1 MLEDLAEEA
10 GHMRVLLEQLNEQ
23 IEPENLDRFRLSG
36 LLADIFLS
44 YERMKASLMIAWDA
58 YVRSLP
64 SQNLLAVF
72 VNIMGNR
79 LARDPIDADL
89 SARLGKITDARYY
102 VSKPEHYDDRTLK
115 RVLYELIGA
124 TERWVALVEKAVPR
138 PQSKPA
144 GQEKAQGP
152 G

>member
-10 GHMRVLLEQLNEQ
+10 GNMRRLLERLTELT
-23 IEPENLDRFRLSG
+23 EPEELDRFRIGS

-44 YERMKASLMIAWDA
+44 YERMKASLMIAWDT

-64 SQNLLAVF
+64 SQDLLAIF
-72 VNIMGNR
+72 VNILGNR

-89 SARLGKITDARYY
+89 SARLSKITDARYY

-124 TERWVALVEKAVPR
+124 TERWVALVDKAVPR

-144 GQEKAQGP
+144 GQEKAQAP